1 MNTIKSAAFFLFFP
15 FLLIATGPQDV
26 KPKKLIF
33 LDGIEVVFRG
43 SEGNVDL
50 ITHTEL
56 LRMELDGSRPNLEKK
71 IADLAFAQEA
81 KKWRLWPSPEE
92 IDKQVQMLAES
103 NKKTPAEFDDLLM
116 TIGFTP
122 QEGRMAF
129 AQLNAVNSLINFKVT
144 ANLIVPESQVIAYY
158 NDHPEVELASYY
170 VQYVFVPFAQTK
182 TPDEQLKALELLA
195 KSGDRNDSLS
205 WEDPFWIKEDQLAQ
219 DKQFITQLAV
229 GQISEPVKVS
239 TGFELFRLMNKKEER
254 LKSLDER
261 YGEIA
266 TILRKPKY
274 SELMSSFQK
283 ELLDN
288 ASIIYFDLSK
298 YQ

>member
-1 MNTIKSAAFFLFFP
+1 MNIIQSAAF
-15 FLLIATGPQDV
+15 LLSAPMLLCAAAPQNST
-26 KPKKLIF
+26 PKKLVL

-56 LRMELDGSRPNLEKK
+56 MRMELDGSQPNLEKK
-71 IADLAFAQEA
+71 IANIAFAQEA

-92 IDKQVQMLAES
+92 IDKQLQALAES
-103 NKKTPAEFDDLLM
+103 NKKTPAEFDDLLI
-116 TIGFTP
+116 TIGYTP
-122 QEGRMAF
+122 QEGRAAF
-129 AQLNAVNSLINFKVT
+129 AQMNAVSSLINFKVT
-144 ANLIVPESQVIAYY
+144 ANLIVPESQVLAYY
-158 NDHPEVELASYY
+158 NDHPEVEPASYY
-170 VQYVFVPFAQTK
+170 VQYAFVPFAQTK
-182 TPDEQLKALELLA
+182 TQDEQLRALELLA
-195 KSGDRNDSLS
+195 QSGDRNDSLS

-219 DKQFITQLAV
+219 DKQFIAQLMV
-229 GQISEPVKVS
+229 GRTSEPVKVPR
-239 TGFELFRLMNKKEER
+239 GFELFRLVNKKQER

-261 YGEIA
+261 YAEIA

-274 SELMSSFQK
+274 AELMSSFQK

-298 YQ
+298 YK